1 MAVVLVPF
9 LWLILWFTILIFSS
23 FLLSLGA
30 ESLSYKLGGKF
41 VGRTIL
47 SITTTLPEIFI
58 VASASLGG
66 FHGTAMGS
74 AFGSNILM
82 MTLGLSIMVIVATT
96 SLARVRLKEVKVDEF
111 RLDMI
116 FLIVSA
122 LVAVILFYDGYTLID
137 GFIFLGM
144 FVAYLM
150 FAFYEGNKEI
160 KRINIAKEQGSPR
173 KGAALMAAGGAGL
186 FIAAAPFVIALEGV
200 SAAIGVAPIV
210 IALILSP
217 IAGEMPEKLA
227 IIILARKGERG
238 VSIAVANVLGSK
250 VLNNTLLLAV
260 MIFAALFTVTP
271 VIQPTGILPFT
282 VSWAAAITLVAIFLM
297 ARRRRLVLRDGVIL
311 TSLYVGTIALQ
322 ILLS

>member
-1 MAVVLVPF
+1 MADVLVPS
-9 LWLILWFTILIFSS
+9 LWLILWFAILVFSS

-47 SITTTLPEIFI
+47 SITTTIPEIFI
-58 VASASLGG
+58 VASASLRG
-66 FHGTAMGS
+66 FHGIAVGS

-82 MTLGLSIMVIVATT
+82 MTLGVSIMVIVATT
-96 SLARVRLKEVKVDEF
+96 SLARVRLKEVRVDEF

-116 FLIVSA
+116 FLVVSA
-122 LVAVILFYDGYTLID
+122 LVAVILFYDGYNLLD
-137 GFIFLGM
+137 GFIFLAM
-144 FVAYLM
+144 FVAYLI
-150 FAFYEGNKEI
+150 FAFYEGRKEV
-160 KRINIAKEQGSPR
+160 KRINSAEEHGSIR
-173 KGAALMAAGGAGL
+173 KGAALLAAGGAGL

-200 SAAIGVAPIV
+200 SVVFGVAPIV

-227 IIILARKGERG
+227 IILLARKGERG

-282 VSWAAAITLVAIFLM
+282 VSLAAAITLVAIFIM
-297 ARRRRLVLRDGVIL
+297 ARRRRLVLRDAAIL
-311 TSLYVGTIALQ
+311 ISLYIGSIALQ
-322 ILLS
+322 VLLS